1 LGDLEQAFSKGQV
14 LQWGLKELN
23 LLPEEVGFSGSATT
37 VLRLYKPPQ
46 KRKGEVVS
54 GSSQALA
61 EHLIDKL
68 VSLSILDE
76 DEAE

>member
-1 LGDLEQAFSKGQV
+1 
-14 LQWGLKELN
+14 
-23 LLPEEVGFSGSATT
+23 
-37 VLRLYKPPQ
+37 
-46 KRKGEVVS
+46 VS
-54 GSSQALA
+54 GSSQTLA